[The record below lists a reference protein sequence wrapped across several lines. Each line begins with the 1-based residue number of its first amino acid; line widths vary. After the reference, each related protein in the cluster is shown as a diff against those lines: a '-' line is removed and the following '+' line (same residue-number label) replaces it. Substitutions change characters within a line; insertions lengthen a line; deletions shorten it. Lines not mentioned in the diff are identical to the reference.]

1 MLFEKERISYDRVV
15 KGLHL
20 KSLMG
25 SALVGF
31 NPANYDIFLILFTG
45 ERTISQVSQFRI
57 F

>member
-15 KGLHL
+15 KVLHL